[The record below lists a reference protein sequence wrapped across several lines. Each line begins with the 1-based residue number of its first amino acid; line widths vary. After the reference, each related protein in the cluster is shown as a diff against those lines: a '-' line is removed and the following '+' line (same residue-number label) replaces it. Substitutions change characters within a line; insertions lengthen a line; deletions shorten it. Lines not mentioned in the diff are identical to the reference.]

1 MQCLVELIGSDRLPL
16 EEKTIFD
23 LLLYKAKAVCKYKG
37 ENPEDPMELRKV
49 LGDLLFHI
57 RFPIM
62 AFDVFMNEIVP
73 TKILSD
79 DETDVISK
87 IILGEHVEKCFFKKK
102 NRNLT
107 MKLYRFQ
114 KTSAPTWNWNLNGE
128 EDAIDFETN
137 KSILLHG
144 ILLYGSRDVP
154 YTYVVEVRISSVTN
168 GNSCLKHVPPK
179 KVSGSEQIFPMEF
192 DNPCQIHPNER
203 YKISVRMK
211 GPKSFSGDFC
221 ESCTHGDFSIR
232 FFESSYNGNGTCEL
246 FGQIPG
252 LVCRLNF

>member
-16 EEKTIFD
+16 EENTIFD

-87 IILGEHVEKCFFKKK
+87 IILGEHVEKCFF
-102 NRNLT
+102 
-107 MKLYRFQ
+107 
-114 KTSAPTWNWNLNGE
+114 
-128 EDAIDFETN
+128 
-137 KSILLHG
+137 
-144 ILLYGSRDVP
+144 
-154 YTYVVEVRISSVTN
+154 
-168 GNSCLKHVPPK
+168 
-179 KVSGSEQIFPMEF
+179 
-192 DNPCQIHPNER
+192 
-203 YKISVRMK
+203 
-211 GPKSFSGDFC
+211 
-221 ESCTHGDFSIR
+221 
-232 FFESSYNGNGTCEL
+232 
-246 FGQIPG
+246 
-252 LVCRLNF
+252 